1 MEQNYILR
9 AMEGLIREA
18 AQYFSVISV
27 TGFCQSGKSTL
38 LKYMFPDFER
48 YNLKDVN
55 VREFAE
61 SDPIAFL
68 NQTKSGMFID
78 EVQQVPMLLEYIQGI
93 VDDYPVRKFL
103 LAGSSNLELLGGG
116 LCESLS
122 GRAGVFVKTS
132 VVRKVLVYTG
142 DFKNTAGDIKVVNY
156 RSLGEMLKVYA
167 LIQIAN

>member
-1 MEQNYILR
+1 MEQNYISR
-9 AMEGLIREA
+9 AMEELIREA

-27 TGFCQSGKSTL
+27 TGPCQSGKSTL
-38 LKYMFPDFER
+38 LKSMFPDFER

-68 NQTKSGMFID
+68 NLTKSGMFID

-93 VDDYPVRKFL
+93 VDDYPERKFL
-103 LAGSSNLELLGGG
+103 LAGSSNLELLGR

-132 VVRKVLVYTG
+132 VVREVLVYTG
-142 DFKNTAGDIKVVNY
+142 DFKNTAGDIQVVNY
-156 RSLGEMLKVYA
+156 RSLGEMLKV
-167 LIQIAN
+167 